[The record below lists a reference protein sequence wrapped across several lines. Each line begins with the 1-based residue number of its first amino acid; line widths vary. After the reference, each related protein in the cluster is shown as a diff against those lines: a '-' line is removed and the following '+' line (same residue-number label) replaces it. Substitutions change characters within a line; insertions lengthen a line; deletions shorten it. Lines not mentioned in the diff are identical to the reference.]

1 MRRCFAGYK
10 LRDLSVGVTLEV
22 VRRVRS
28 VWSDDMSTEE
38 MQSAICDGFVAGD
51 EVVVGEDCH

>member
-1 MRRCFAGYK
+1 MRCCFAGYK
-10 LRDLSVGVTLEV
+10 LSVGVTLEV

-38 MQSAICDGFVAGD
+38 MRSAICDGFVAGD